1 MKRLHRER
9 EQAERDLR
17 ERQAANA
24 FLAAKFEEMVAWHKT
39 RYGHLF
45 ATSWMYRDAWCPC
58 CGKRRVAIWE
68 TQGQYMASLNGF
80 IYNEQRVLIGYLL
93 CQACALALLETSK
106 QRQVVMHQRIEGC
119 LIAAYQRYQAES
131 GPPGG
136 VESSI

>member
-9 EQAERDLR
+9 EQAERDQR

-45 ATSWMYRDAWCPC
+45 TTSWMYSDPGCPC
-58 CGKRRVAIWE
+58 CGKRKVAIWE

-80 IYNEQRVLIGYLL
+80 VYNEQRVLIGYLL
-93 CQACALALLETSK
+93 CQVCALALLETSQQQK
-106 QRQVVMHQRIEGC
+106 VVMHQRIERR
-119 LIAAYQRYQAES
+119 LMAAYQRYQAETA
-131 GPPGG
+131 PPGG
-136 VESSI
+136 AESST